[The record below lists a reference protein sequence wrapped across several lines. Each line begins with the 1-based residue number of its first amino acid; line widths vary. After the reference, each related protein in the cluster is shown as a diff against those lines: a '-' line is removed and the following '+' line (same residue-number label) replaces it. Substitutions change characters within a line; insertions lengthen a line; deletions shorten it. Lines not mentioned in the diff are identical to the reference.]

1 MYREP
6 RGPGEV
12 NPQDGRRHSVGVK
25 VKEWKGAWWVFVDP
39 QGRRKAKRA
48 GPGSRGRTLRGA
60 AATTAAAKLLDGDTS
75 VLVKPQKP
83 ATAPAFAEVVDEWLR
98 KYPALHAVRPATMDN
113 YRVLTDKPRIPCFGS
128 VPVSDITAQSIEDFI
143 EAKRAPG
150 GSVRWP
156 GKALSDGSLRTGL
169 LALRLIL
176 QRAVRMKGLAA
187 KPIKE
192 IEWRGAQRIDQV
204 DPFSGPELRALLAAA
219 RRIDPDFAA
228 LLHVWAQSGVRAGEV
243 CGLQWQDVDLE
254 AGTALVQRTWSRHRL
269 GPPKTGRARKVSFLH
284 PVTDDTPDW
293 RPGSTTEARSALIAL
308 RRLTVRS
315 MDPDAFVF
323 GRGRTPRSSMELHR
337 AWRRVLAVAKGRYR
351 APEQL
356 RHTFASTMLSRN
368 APLLYVQAQGGW
380 RSASVLLRVYARWMP
395 HEFNGPLPAP
405 QPATV
410 PQPAA
415 TPAQPEPPPAVAAGR
430 VNGA

>member
-1 MYREP
+1 
-6 RGPGEV
+6 
-12 NPQDGRRHSVGVK
+12 VGVK
-25 VKEWKGAWWVFVDP
+25 IKEWKGAWWVFVDH

-48 GPGSRGRTLRGA
+48 GPGLRGRKLAEA
-60 AATTAAAKLLDGDTS
+60 AATKIAAKLLDGDTS
-75 VLVKPQKP
+75 ILDKPPQP
-83 ATAPAFAEVVDEWLR
+83 TTAPMFADVAEEWLR

-113 YRVLTDKPRIPCFGS
+113 YRSFTERHLIPFFGS

-150 GSVRWP
+150 GSVRWA

-176 QRAVRMKGLAA
+176 QRAVRMKVLPAN
-187 KPIKE
+187 PIKE
-192 IEWRGAQRIDQV
+192 VEWRGTPRIDQV

-219 RRIDPDFAA
+219 RRVDLDFAA
-228 LLHVWAQSGVRAGEV
+228 LLQVWAQSGMRAGEV
-243 CGLQWQDVDLE
+243 CGLEWQDVDLE
-254 AGTALVQRTWSRHRL
+254 AGTALIQRTWSRHRL
-269 GPPKTGRARKVSFLH
+269 GPPKTGPARKVSFLH
-284 PVTDDTPDW
+284 PVPDDTPDW
-293 RPGSTTEARSALIAL
+293 RPGSTTESRSAVTAL
-308 RRLTVRS
+308 RRLTIRS
-315 MDPDAFVF
+315 MDPEAFVF
-323 GRGRTPRSSMELHR
+323 GRGRAPRSSMDLHR
-337 AWRRVLAVAKGRYR
+337 AWRRVMAAAKVRYR

-395 HEFNGPLPAP
+395 HEFSGPLAVL
-405 QPATV
+405 QPVPVRQAAAL

-415 TPAQPEPPPAVAAGR
+415 TPAQPEPLPAVAAGR
-430 VNGA
+430 VSGA